1 MKVLSSTWYPSVSRT
16 HAILTSICL
25 LAILWPARGL
35 GAQTL
40 PDPRPTSP
48 AESPNAGRNTNP
60 DDGNPFASVS
70 RVSLSA
76 NQIIA
81 LLQDRPQITIELKS
95 LLAETQQQQQG
106 PQVQPDDITDEMLY
120 SQINSSKELRENITV
135 FLRARGYISDADL
148 QREMM
153 DARDDAAQSYA
164 FSRQTLPPGTGRST
178 GLTTQSP
185 QSGTALQSDLT
196 PNDGSPAGSDRLSA
210 SEMRHAD

>member
-48 AESPNAGRNTNP
+48 AENANAGRNTNP

-164 FSRQTLPPGTGRST
+164 S
-178 GLTTQSP
+178 QSP
-185 QSGTALQSDLT
+185 NTAPGRWPIDRTDNSISTERDCASG
-196 PNDGSPAGSDRLSA
+196 RLDA
-210 SEMRHAD
+210 